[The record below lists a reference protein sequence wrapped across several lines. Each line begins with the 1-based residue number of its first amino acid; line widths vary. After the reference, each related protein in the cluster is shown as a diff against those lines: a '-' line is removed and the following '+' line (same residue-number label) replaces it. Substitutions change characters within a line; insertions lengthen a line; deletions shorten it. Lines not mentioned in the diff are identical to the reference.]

1 MRALRSSAK
10 YSVCV
15 LRGCHYNRPME
26 FIALAWDFLVHLDKH
41 LAAFL
46 AQYGTWVYALLFMI
60 VFCETGF
67 VVTPFLPG
75 DSLLFVVGALA
86 ATGGLAIGVVIPLLV
101 AAALLGDNT
110 NYWAGRW
117 LGPKVFRWEDSVFFS
132 RKHLDRTRAFY
143 AKHGGKTIII
153 ARFMPFVRTFAPF
166 VAGVGRMPYPR
177 YIAFCIAG
185 ALLWVVSLTMLG
197 YFFGN
202 IPVVKRNLTVVIF
215 AIIALSLSPI
225 LFEYLKA
232 RRAARTQLPAD

>member
-1 MRALRSSAK
+1 ML
-10 YSVCV
+10 
-15 LRGCHYNRPME
+15 
-26 FIALAWDFLVHLDKH
+26 WDFLVRLDVH

-46 AQYGTWVYALLFMI
+46 AQYGTWVYALLFVI
-60 VFCETGF
+60 VFCETGL

-86 ATGGLAIGVVIPLLV
+86 ATGGLSIELVIVLLV

-117 LGPKVFRWEDSVFFS
+117 LGPKVFRWEDSMFFN

-143 AKHGGKTIII
+143 DRHGGKTIVI

-166 VAGVGRMPYPR
+166 VAGIGRMPYAR
-177 YIAFCIAG
+177 YIAFCIGG

-202 IPVVKRNLTVVIF
+202 IPVVKKNLTVVI
-215 AIIALSLSPI
+215 IGIVVLSLLPMCV
-225 LFEYLKA
+225 EYLRS
-232 RRAARTQLPAD
+232 RRAQKTPHPQLPAG

>member
-1 MRALRSSAK
+1 M
-10 YSVCV
+10 
-15 LRGCHYNRPME
+15 P
-26 FIALAWDFLVHLDKH
+26 WDFLVHLDAH

-46 AQYGTWVYALLFMI
+46 AQHGTWVYALLFVI
-60 VFCETGF
+60 VFCETGL

-86 ATGGLAIGVVIPLLV
+86 ASGGLSIELVIVLLV
-101 AAALLGDNT
+101 SAALLGDNA

-117 LGPKVFRWEDSVFFS
+117 LGPKVFRWEDSMFFN

-143 AKHGGKTIII
+143 DRHGGKTIVI

-166 VAGVGRMPYPR
+166 VAGIGRMPYAR
-177 YIAFCIAG
+177 YIAFCMGG

-202 IPVVKRNLTVVIF
+202 IPLVKKNLTVVILG
-215 AIIALSLSPI
+215 IIALSLMPI
-225 LFEYLKA
+225 VVEYLRS
-232 RRAARTQLPAD
+232 RRAARPQLPAG

>member
-1 MRALRSSAK
+1 
-10 YSVCV
+10 
-15 LRGCHYNRPME
+15 ME

-41 LAAFL
+41 IAAFL
-46 AQYGTWVYALLFMI
+46 AQYGTWVYALLFVI

-86 ATGGLAIGVVIPLLV
+86 ATGGLSIAIVIPLLV
-101 AAALLGDNT
+101 SAALLGDNT

-166 VAGVGRMPYPR
+166 VAGVGKMPYLR
-177 YIAFCIAG
+177 YLTFCIGG
-185 ALLWVVSLTMLG
+185 ALLWVVSMTMLG
-197 YFFGN
+197 YFLGN
-202 IPVVKRNLTVVIF
+202 IPLVKKNLTVVIF
-215 AIIALSLSPI
+215 VIIALSLSPI
-225 LFEYLKA
+225 LVEYLKA